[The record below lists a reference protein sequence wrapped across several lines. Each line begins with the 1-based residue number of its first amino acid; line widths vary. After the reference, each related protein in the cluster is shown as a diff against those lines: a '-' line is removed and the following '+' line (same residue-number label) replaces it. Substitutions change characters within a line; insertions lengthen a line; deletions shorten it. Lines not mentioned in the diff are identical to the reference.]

1 MKQNLLLLTASLALT
16 AAAIP
21 VRSFEAIEPTP
32 PPPPEPIV
40 EAVADAPAEVAR
52 EIEHARAEVA
62 RQVEHAHQQLA
73 NRRADVEAARAR
85 VGEAHAQV
93 LELAQATQATTAA
106 SRAPAIS
113 RSTGTSVRLGGR
125 HRGAGD
131 AMVIRSS
138 DPDAKAQAEME
149 EDLAVMVRVLDK
161 AVAEQLGEDRRGRAM
176 GINVFLSS
184 AGSTPRAFYLEDY
197 GAVFLLN
204 VPLPLLPPPEKAE
217 PAKEKPEADAA
228 WEEARRELY
237 GKEPFLDD
245 VLGKALRFEV
255 HGEAVP
261 EYDAKKVDDLKEA
274 LLGALK
280 NARNIRSLRPND
292 AITICVS
299 GGPGGDVQ
307 RKSVVRV
314 GEGDG
319 DEKLETV
326 TEEVAVFKGEGR
338 ATAGGSVLT
347 LRVKKSDADAFA
359 AGELDLP
366 ALEKRAKI
374 ALYAGGTGA
383 AKGPW
388 GLNLVQ

>member
-73 NRRADVEAARAR
+73 NRRAEIEEARSR
-85 VGEAHAQV
+85 VGEAHAKV
-93 LELAQATQATTAA
+93 LELAQATQATAAA
-106 SRAPAIS
+106 SRAPGIS
-113 RSTGTSVRLGGR
+113 RSTGTSINLGGHR
-125 HRGAGD
+125 RGAGD

-138 DPDAKAQAEME
+138 EPEAKAQAELE
-149 EDLAVMVRVLDK
+149 EDLAVMARVLDK
-161 AVAEQLGEDRRGRAM
+161 AVAEQLGEERRGRAM

-217 PAKEKPEADAA
+217 PAKEKSEADAA

-255 HGEAVP
+255 HGDTVP

-280 NARNIRSLRPND
+280 NARNMRGLRPDD

-299 GGPGGDVQ
+299 GGPGGAH
-307 RKSVVRV
+307 RKHVVRV
-314 GEGDG
+314 DKGDG
-319 DEKLETV
+319 GETLETV
-326 TEEVAVFKGEGR
+326 TEELNVLKGEER
-338 ATAGGSVLT
+338 AAAGGSVLT